1 MGSNLF
7 SILYGGSSC
16 SSLPTTSLQRCP
28 CTETDSGRM
37 RCAPC
42 RVSYTLTPKEESWLI
57 CRHDAAAINDLSD
70 CSHAVVQ
77 VLSCSLRPLTLY
89 LFILSP

>member
-16 SSLPTTSLQRCP
+16 SSLPATSLQRCP
-28 CTETDSGRM
+28 CTETDSGKM

-42 RVSYTLTPKEESWLI
+42 TVSYTLAAKDDSWLI
-57 CRHDAAAINDLSD
+57 CKHDTAAINNLSD
-70 CSHAVVQ
+70 CSHAGIHA
-77 VLSCSLRPLTLY
+77 LCCSLRPLLEV
-89 LFILSP
+89 

>member
-1 MGSNLF
+1 MVSHLF

-37 RCAPC
+37 RCAP
-42 RVSYTLTPKEESWLI
+42 RTVSYTRAPKEDSWLI
-57 CRHDAAAINDLSD
+57 CKHDAAAITYLSD
-70 CSHAVVQ
+70 CSHAVIHA
-77 VLSCSLRPLTLY
+77 L
-89 LFILSP
+89 